1 DDELAK
7 SVCNKFI
14 RLEHGEIV
22 SKGGF

>member
-1 DDELAK
+1 LAK

-22 SKGGF
+22 SKDGF

>member
-1 DDELAK
+1 

>member
-1 DDELAK
+1 AK

>member
-1 DDELAK
+1 K

-22 SKGGF
+22 SKDGF

>member
-1 DDELAK
+1 ELAK

>member
-1 DDELAK
+1 K